1 MTNIQLAM
9 TQNFVWENIDKKCLE
24 DWALPDG
31 YLRYKTYRE
40 EDDELYDRAID
51 TFNYTVF
58 KGYHWYTLAFRTKSI
73 HDLYRVFDDELN
85 LIVETE
91 DEVVELPNWYN
102 PKKWISI
109 KAYRKEWDN
118 YIQEATGIREEKLP
132 SRKGGMMSESYK
144 LSVVIPLY
152 QSELFMCRTIDS
164 ILSSSLS
171 DIELILIDDGSS
183 DKSFEIAKRYAINYG
198 CVAAT
203 HKENQG
209 VSIARNLWLD
219 LAQWEYIAFCDND
232 DIVHPFMYEKLYN
245 TCKEQNTDIAICPA
259 LIRKDIE
266 DKERYLTCSA
276 KPERTVVYT
285 FEEMV
290 QNRGTKWNIFWVA
303 VWNKIVKT
311 EVARKAKF
319 PTDYTG
325 PWVLYE
331 DVAYTSSLYSYI
343 DRFAHCKDAIYTRDK
358 RKQKTVWTASTRHQ
372 KEDNEYVWKMFI
384 YWFTYWLY
392 NKSWKHLEA
401 HDYTHFKRLIESYDK
416 FDRPSPLRTY
426 WDEKLKELIISQKL
440 NKNKLIMAD
449 EHLKEVIDRFI
460 LSNIKVDVES
470 K

>member
-1 MTNIQLAM
+1 MSQQLAM
-9 TQNFVWENIDKKCLE
+9 TQNFVRVATDEVDNKK
-24 DWALPDG
+24 
-31 YLRYKTYRE
+31 YLRYKESPE
-40 EDDELYDRAID
+40 EDKKDDKLLNLFD
-51 TFNYTVF
+51 YTIF
-58 KGYHWYTLAFRTKSI
+58 KGYHGYTLACRTESI
-73 HDLYRVFDDELN
+73 YDLYRVYDKDWNIIL
-85 LIVETE
+85 ETE
-91 DEVVELPNWYN
+91 DEVVELPERYI
-102 PKKWISI
+102 PDELMEIRAYEKKDG
-109 KAYRKEWDN
+109 KY
-118 YIQEATGIREEKLP
+118 IREWVGNCEVKIP
-132 SRKGGMMSESYK
+132 SRRGGMMSESYK

-209 VSIARNLWLD
+209 VSIARNLWLE

-311 EVARKAKF
+311 ETARKAKF

-343 DRFAHCKDAIYTRDK
+343 DRFAHCKDAIYTWDK
-358 RKQKTVWTASTRHQ
+358 RKQKTVGTASTWHS
-372 KEDNEYVWKMFI
+372 KYDNEYVWKMFI
-384 YWFTYWLY
+384 YGFSYALY
-392 NKSWKHLEA
+392 HKSDKHTEA

-426 WDEKLKELIISQKL
+426 WDEKLKELVNSQKL
-440 NKNKLIMAD
+440 YDNKLIMSD
-449 EHLKEVIDRFI
+449 EHLREV
-460 LSNIKVDVES
+460 VERV